1 MPTEK
6 KKLAPG
12 QLDISEYDHI
22 FDAASGLKSA
32 DKGRLFRPGN
42 LEQPRRKEDI
52 YLNPGLNVPSENRQ
66 MRAPTTREKV
76 GDLLRSVFGGVA
88 EQPLGQIADAL
99 GITDFTG
106 LSKPQ
111 DPDALSIGM
120 MPGPPGSG
128 FFGPKPKQL
137 QMSSRGSLGRNNI
150 FRPGTTDVATEYNA
164 ITNPE
169 AARVAQKYGIEVSPE
184 GNIDWWNKG
193 LGAKEAE
200 RELDDIALRRAAAMG
215 TEPIRLGQPNA
226 IATTEIDHFA
236 PTLRSAPEKRRLR

>member
-1 MPTEK
+1 MPN
-6 KKLAPG
+6 
-12 QLDISEYDHI
+12 DY
-22 FDAASGLKSA
+22 
-32 DKGRLFRPGN
+32 
-42 LEQPRRKEDI
+42 
-52 YLNPGLNVPSENRQ
+52 Q

-111 DPDALSIGM
+111 DPEALSLGI
-120 MPGPPGSG
+120 MPGPPG
-128 FFGPKPKQL
+128 FTGPKPKAQTL
-137 QMSSRGSLGRNNI
+137 GGPGILGRNNI
-150 FRPGTTDVATEYNA
+150 YRPGKEDIAREYES

-169 AARVAQKYGIEVSPE
+169 AARVAQKYGIDVSPE
-184 GNIDWWNKG
+184 GNIDWFGETHSG
-193 LGAKEAE
+193 LAE

-226 IATTEIDHFA
+226 IATTEVDHFA
-236 PTLRSAPEKRRLR
+236 PTLRSAPTEQPLRMNNALMTPEQARKLVDAEEFGYKYWPETALRNLARKAPR